1 MEIASSSS
9 SSRRSV
15 DFSDLDEQA
24 AFDHAEKYATAE
36 GCKNFMVEFGPNH
49 ARIAYNLEDSDI
61 EERLGANRED
71 EYPIRWINIWTA
83 NDEQNR
89 ALTVR
94 LGEHYGLS
102 RRLTSLMTRPRK
114 KPAVSQPKGKDPG
127 VKATRKANDVEQGL
141 GGPDKAIRL
150 EKLPLPGNSAKNPSS
165 ASAAGGNE
173 DQDFFMMMKNTVNY
187 SDIDLNPKGKNIAG
201 FWLEDSRLTPDM
213 KLSASVH
220 IGCITGPS
228 WKSRRPTCTQ
238 TRTASYPLDIT
249 VGWPCVVTVRSIP
262 PGNTV
267 VDTNMV
273 TDTVISIH
281 DQPTCEAPEG
291 EDAWRAAE
299 IKSMRSNT
307 STVLIQLSALGFKR
321 FEDQP
326 LAQAAVRQALQTM
339 SHPREQGEASMLHS
353 DMAAEGT
360 SNLFYYLF
368 EDYVAAVPL
377 RICAKRLVD
386 ITRKSKTKATDIIPV
401 LHYLSKDLR
410 ELKHLF
416 EGYRYLI
423 SKIMRTSDNNNES
436 TNPRLSRMNT
446 MISENDTTADYQRR
460 LDMKNRKVFLAESAM
475 NRFDRL
481 ADRLRWLMLN
491 TIEGYIE
498 EINALSNTYFNLTQQ
513 KDSSATARLTRS
525 ATLLAKLSVFFLPI
539 SFITSYFSIQI
550 EDLYKWWNGNTYW
563 YTFAVVATISFLSLF
578 FFSRL
583 LMFFSDI
590 LDEWAEAISGW
601 PRALWNKVLNRKNDE
616 EDGQDD

>member
-1 MEIASSSS
+1 METASSSS
-9 SSRRSV
+9 LSRRSV
-15 DFSDLDEQA
+15 DFSDLDEQDT
-24 AFDHAEKYATAE
+24 FDHAEKYATAE

-61 EERLGANRED
+61 EERLRAERDKEH
-71 EYPIRWINIWTA
+71 PIRWINIWTA
-83 NDEQNR
+83 NDEHNR

-114 KPAVSQPKGKDPG
+114 KPTVPQSKGKDPG

-141 GGPDKAIRL
+141 GGPEKAIRL
-150 EKLPLPGNSAKNPSS
+150 EKLQLPGNSAKNPSS

-187 SDIDLNPKGKNIAG
+187 SDIDLNPKALCIGAHWLHNRPKLDEPMADAHPDKNSI
-201 FWLEDSRLTPDM
+201 
-213 KLSASVH
+213 
-220 IGCITGPS
+220 
-228 WKSRRPTCTQ
+228 
-238 TRTASYPLDIT
+238 
-249 VGWPCVVTVRSIP
+249 IP
-262 PGNTV
+262 PRHYRWLAVCCDN
-267 VDTNMV
+267 
-273 TDTVISIH
+273 TVISIH
-281 DQPTCEAPEG
+281 DKPNCEAPEG

-307 STVLIQLSALGFKR
+307 STVLIQLSKLGFKR
-321 FEDQP
+321 YEDQP

-339 SHPREQGEASMLHS
+339 SHPRERGEASMLTS

-386 ITRKSKTKATDIIPV
+386 ITPKILHSATRKSKTKAIDIIPV

-446 MISENDTTADYQRR
+446 MISESDTTEYQRK

-601 PRALWNKVLNRKNDE
+601 PRALWNKVLNRKSDG
-616 EDGQDD
+616 EDGDDD